1 MRTNTSKKRG
11 LVEKIFSLKQTKE
24 GFNRPYRTIIA
35 LLQESGYGNVSLG
48 TISYHLG
55 KGQKEKTIETNRKR
69 QEGICSKVRGFIYDK
84 RQPYREPAY
93 KIGPIRK
100 KARGFTYGAKALRK
114 KATYKVNKNALKH
127 PNRKVWDYIGKVF
140 PGIKSEKDKV
150 QAVNQWT
157 GELDYEDGKPLLF
170 PYMRCKLSGDIY
182 NAKGSDVH
190 ADHIDGD
197 RLNNSIENFSFVS
210 GRSNV
215 MKGRMSYKE
224 WYKEICKI
232 ATNLE
237 RYKELWNGQE

>member
-1 MRTNTSKKRG
+1 MRTQTSKERG
-11 LVEKIFSLKQTKE
+11 LPEKILFLRETEPRRS
-24 GFNRPYRTIIA
+24 YRKIKAI
-35 LLQESGYGNVSLG
+35 LEQEGYGSVSLG

-69 QEGICSKVRGFIYDK
+69 QEGICSKVHGFIYDERK
-84 RQPYREPAY
+84 PYQKPVY

-157 GELDYEDGKPLLF
+157 GELDYENGKPLLF
-170 PYMRCKLSGDIY
+170 PYMR
-182 NAKGSDVH
+182 
-190 ADHIDGD
+190 
-197 RLNNSIENFSFVS
+197 
-210 GRSNV
+210 
-215 MKGRMSYKE
+215 
-224 WYKEICKI
+224 
-232 ATNLE
+232 
-237 RYKELWNGQE
+237 